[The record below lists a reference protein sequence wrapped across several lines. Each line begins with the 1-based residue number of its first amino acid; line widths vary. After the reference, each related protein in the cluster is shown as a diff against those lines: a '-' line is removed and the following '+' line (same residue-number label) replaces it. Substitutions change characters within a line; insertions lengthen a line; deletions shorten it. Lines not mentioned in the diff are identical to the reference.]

1 MTKRDKVR
9 MYVEY
14 TLGMSAKDLSSKYGV
29 NVSNINYYIDL
40 IKMHGIKIL
49 GDLDDNSNKKY
60 SKNFR
65 TRCAKRVVEGGE
77 SAYFVSLD
85 AGLSNTGL
93 IYQWIEKY
101 KQKLY
106 NIKKGKPRRS
116 RMSKKELSNNEKAE
130 LKALRERNE
139 YLEAENEYLKKLDAL
154 MKEKDRRTKKRRK

>member
-1 MTKRDKVR
+1 
-9 MYVEY
+9 
-14 TLGMSAKDLSSKYGV
+14 
-29 NVSNINYYIDL
+29 
-40 IKMHGIKIL
+40 MHGIKTL

-116 RMSKKELSNNEKAE
+116 RMSKKELSNNETAE

-139 YLEAENEYLKKLDAL
+139 YLEAENAYLKKLDAL
-154 MKEKDRRTKKRRK
+154 MKEKDRQAKKRRK